1 MRVRLRVGNA
11 MGTAALLLAET
22 GGNQARAPLL
32 VPSES
37 GCPDRRFAVSKE
49 NYSTDAARRRRHR
62 PLHDRRAL
70 AVELGLFI
78 TRFDRRGAGN
88 AGDAIVRPDPAASSW
103 WVSDSLVGSQARA
116 ARLGGRE
123 RLAVAGRLG
132 DPARS

>member
-1 MRVRLRVGNA
+1 VEIDRPRDRIAREALDPAGGIARKNRERLVA
-11 MGTAALLLAET
+11 IAL
-22 GGNQARAPLL
+22 ARSS
-32 VPSES
+32 VVSEGRAIAS
-37 GCPDRRFAVSKE
+37 GCSVSAHCRC
-49 NYSTDAARRRRHR
+49 SASATGM
-62 PLHDRRAL
+62 P
-70 AVELGLFI
+70 
-78 TRFDRRGAGN
+78 N